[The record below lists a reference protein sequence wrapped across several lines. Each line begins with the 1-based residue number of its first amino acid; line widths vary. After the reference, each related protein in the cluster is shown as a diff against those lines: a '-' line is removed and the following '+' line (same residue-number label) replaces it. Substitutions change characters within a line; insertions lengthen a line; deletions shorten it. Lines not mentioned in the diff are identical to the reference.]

1 MVEARVKYME
11 GLQFVGQASSGHA
24 IVMDGDIAHGGS
36 NTGLRP
42 TELLLIGLGSCSGM
56 GIVSILKKK
65 KQDVRGLE
73 VIVRGEKEETY
84 PQKFSDITMQ
94 FVVSGRNLSEEAV
107 KRAVELSMEK
117 YCAVKA
123 TLEGSPEMDFS
134 FTILEEDN
142 EAGDVSDSRF
152 PGRIIGEI
160 KGGIS

>member
-1 MVEARVKYME
+1 MVEARVTYME

-24 IVMDGDIAHGGS
+24 IVMDGDAIHGGGD
-36 NTGLRP
+36 TGLRP

-73 VIVRGEKEETY
+73 IIVKGQKVESY
-84 PQKFSDITMQ
+84 PQKFTDITME
-94 FVVSGRNLSEEAV
+94 FVVKGRNLSEEAV

-123 TLEGSPEMDFS
+123 TLEGSPEMTFS
-134 FTILEEDN
+134 FRIHEDEN
-142 EAGDVSDSRF
+142 AANDLGGHLVR
-152 PGRIIGEI
+152 EI
-160 KGGIS
+160 KGGGL

>member
-24 IVMDGDIAHGGS
+24 IVMDGDATHGGS

-73 VIVRGEKEETY
+73 IIVRGEKEESY
-84 PQKFSDITMQ
+84 PRKFTDITME
-94 FVVSGRNLSEEAV
+94 FMVSGRNLSDEAV

-123 TLEGSPEMDFS
+123 TLEGRPEMNFS
-134 FTILEEDN
+134 YTISEEEND
-142 EAGDVSDSRF
+142 AADVSDELMK
-152 PGRIIGEI
+152 GI
-160 KGGIS
+160 KGGGA

>member
-1 MVEARVKYME
+1 MVEARVKYMD

-24 IVMDGDIAHGGS
+24 IVMDGDETHGGS

-73 VIVRGEKEETY
+73 IIVRGEKEESY
-84 PQKFSDITMQ
+84 PQKFTDITME
-94 FVVSGRNLSEEAV
+94 FVVTGRNLSEEAV
-107 KRAVELSMEK
+107 NRAVELSMEK

-123 TLEGSPEMDFS
+123 TLECSPEMNFS
-134 FTILEEDN
+134 FRIVEEASGEVDI
-142 EAGDVSDSRF
+142 SSRL
-152 PGRIIGEI
+152 IGEI
-160 KGGIS
+160 KEVAL

>member
-24 IVMDGDIAHGGS
+24 IVMDGDAVHGGS

-65 KQDVRGLE
+65 KQDVRSLE
-73 VIVRGEKEETY
+73 IIVRGEKEESY
-84 PQKFSDITMQ
+84 PQKFTDITME
-94 FVVSGRNLSEEAV
+94 FMVRGRNLSEEAV

-123 TLEGSPEMDFS
+123 TLEGSPEMNFS
-134 FTILEEDN
+134 FTILEEEN
-142 EAGDVSDSRF
+142 GSDGLSGQF
-152 PGRIIGEI
+152 IEEI
-160 KGGIS
+160 KGGRS

>member
-11 GLQFVGQASSGHA
+11 GLQFVGQATSGHA
-24 IVMDGDIAHGGS
+24 IVMDADAVHGGS

-65 KQDVRGLE
+65 KQDVTGLE
-73 VIVRGEKEETY
+73 IIVRGEKEESY
-84 PQKFSDITMQ
+84 PQKFTDITIDFM
-94 FVVSGRNLSEEAV
+94 VRGRNLSAEAV

-123 TLEGSPEMDFS
+123 TLEGSPEMNFS
-134 FTILEEDN
+134 FKILEEPNGAD
-142 EAGDVSDSRF
+142 DLSSRLVT
-152 PGRIIGEI
+152 EI
-160 KGGIS
+160 KGGGL

>member
-1 MVEARVKYME
+1 MVEAKVTYTE

-24 IVMDGDIAHGGS
+24 IVMDADATHGGS

-73 VIVRGEKEETY
+73 IIVRGEKDESY
-84 PQKFSDITMQ
+84 PQKFTDITME
-94 FVVSGRNLSEEAV
+94 FMVSGRNLSEEAV
-107 KRAVELSMEK
+107 KRAVELSLEK

-123 TLEGSPEMDFS
+123 TLEGSPEMNFS
-134 FTILEEDN
+134 FKILEEGNSTDS
-142 EAGDVSDSRF
+142 VSGQF
-152 PGRIIGEI
+152 INEI
-160 KGGIS
+160 KGGVL

>member
-1 MVEARVKYME
+1 MVEARVTYVD

-24 IVMDGDIAHGGS
+24 IVMDGDTINGGS

-65 KQDVRGLE
+65 KQDVRSLE
-73 VIVRGEKEETY
+73 IIVRGEKEESY
-84 PQKFSDITMQ
+84 PQKFNGITME
-94 FVVSGRNLSEEAV
+94 FRVRGRNLSEEAV

-123 TLEGSPEMDFS
+123 TLESSPEMNFS
-134 FTILEEDN
+134 FTILEEENGPDDLS
-142 EAGDVSDSRF
+142 GQLIR
-152 PGRIIGEI
+152 EI
-160 KGGIS
+160 KGGGL

>member
-24 IVMDGDIAHGGS
+24 IVMDGDPAHGGN

-65 KQDVRGLE
+65 KQDVKGLE
-73 VIVRGEKEETY
+73 VIVKGEKDEAY
-84 PQKFSDITMQ
+84 PQKFTDITME
-94 FVVSGRNLSEEAV
+94 FRVSGRDLSEEAV

-123 TLEGSPEMDFS
+123 TLEGSPEMNFS
-134 FTILEEDN
+134 FTILQEEN
-142 EAGDVSDSRF
+142 GSDDLS
-152 PGRIIGEI
+152 GHLIKEI
-160 KGGIS
+160 KGGGV